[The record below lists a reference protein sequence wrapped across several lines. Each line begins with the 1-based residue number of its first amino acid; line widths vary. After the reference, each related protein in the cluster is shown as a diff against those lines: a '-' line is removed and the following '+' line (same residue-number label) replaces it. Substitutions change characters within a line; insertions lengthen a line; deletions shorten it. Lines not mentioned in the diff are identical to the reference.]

1 MGRITKYSG
10 ISAKTRA
17 MSGKL
22 LSLTDYKNL
31 AASDSIAE
39 AISKLKNYKSYVSA
53 FECEGIDE
61 SQLHRGDIERNLH
74 TAVYGDFE
82 KLYKFA
88 NGNQRKF
95 LKMYFMKFE
104 ISVLKYCFRI
114 IFDHRKYQLD
124 VPKLQDIFKRHSILN
139 LEQLVLAETVDELM
153 EMLKDTP
160 YYVIL
165 NHLVPVNKEISLY
178 DYETALDM
186 FYFNTIWKDKSK
198 MNDKNGEKIITKT
211 LGSRLDLL
219 NLQWIYRSKKY
230 YKIKPEQIYSVL
242 IPINYQIKEEEL
254 NEFVTAKDL
263 EVFESLLEKTKYAK
277 IDLGVPFAGDRMD
290 EFYYHYMDKI
300 HTRAIKQ
307 EPYAMSIL
315 DSYME
320 KKEDEV
326 RKISTVIEGIRYGLS
341 QEEILSY
348 IIPSKKGDTL

>member
-1 MGRITKYSG
+1 MGSIAKYSG
-10 ISAKTRA
+10 ISTKTRT
-17 MSGKL
+17 MSGRL
-22 LSLTDYKNL
+22 LSLADYKNL
-31 AASDSIAE
+31 AASDSITE
-39 AISKLKNYKSYVSA
+39 AISQLKKYKSYVSV

-74 TAVYGDFE
+74 IAVYRDFE

-88 NGNQRKF
+88 NSNQRKF

-104 ISVLKYCFRI
+104 ISILKYCFRV
-114 IFDHRKYQLD
+114 IFDHRKYQINL
-124 VPKLQDIFKRHSILN
+124 PELQNIFKRRSILN
-139 LEQLVLAETVDELM
+139 LEQLVLVKTVSELIK
-153 EMLKDTP
+153 MLEDTP
-160 YYVIL
+160 YYTIL
-165 NHLVPVNKEISLY
+165 NHLVPVNKELSLY

-186 FYFNTIWKDKSK
+186 FYFNTVWKDKSK
-198 MNDKNGEKIITKT
+198 MKDKNGEKIITKT

-230 YKIKPEQIYSVL
+230 YKINPEQIYSVL
-242 IPINYQIKEEEL
+242 IPINYQIKEKEL

-277 IDLGVPFAGDRMD
+277 VDLGVPLLGDRMD
-290 EFYYHYMDKI
+290 EFYYHYMDRI